1 MTVTEHQEH
10 ARTEEALEELASW
23 GRNPNSD
30 GGENIAFSVSR
41 QGAPSD
47 AFLAIGDCTPFT
59 PQGSRGVLNGQPPGG
74 TGAPVA
80 YFIDFG
86 IPLSVNQVACTFS
99 FDLNR
104 DTSSLCSTWQRHSL
118 NPPQRDRPL
127 VPRRPL
133 LFPALPASATGALRQ
148 SAPMRCLAQTAL
160 ASRSGR
166 AMIQRQKFSLKE
178 EQWRKPAQM
187 TS

>member
-59 PQGSRGVLNGQPPGG
+59 PQGSRGVLNGQPPGD

-80 YFIDFG
+80 FFIDFG

-104 DTSSLCSTWQRHSL
+104 GKVTLTGSFPGLPSSLDFTVEFDKRFDGADGDNILFHSEKTSDHAGYVVAM
-118 NPPQRDRPL
+118 QH
-127 VPRRPL
+127 V
-133 LFPALPASATGALRQ
+133 AAS
-148 SAPMRCLAQTAL
+148 
-160 ASRSGR
+160 
-166 AMIQRQKFSLKE
+166 
-178 EQWRKPAQM
+178 
-187 TS
+187 

>member
-104 DTSSLCSTWQRHSL
+104 GKVTLTGSFPGLPSSLDFTVEFDERFDGADGDNILFHSEKTSDHAGYVVAM
-118 NPPQRDRPL
+118 QH
-127 VPRRPL
+127 V
-133 LFPALPASATGALRQ
+133 AAS
-148 SAPMRCLAQTAL
+148 
-160 ASRSGR
+160 
-166 AMIQRQKFSLKE
+166 
-178 EQWRKPAQM
+178 
-187 TS
+187 